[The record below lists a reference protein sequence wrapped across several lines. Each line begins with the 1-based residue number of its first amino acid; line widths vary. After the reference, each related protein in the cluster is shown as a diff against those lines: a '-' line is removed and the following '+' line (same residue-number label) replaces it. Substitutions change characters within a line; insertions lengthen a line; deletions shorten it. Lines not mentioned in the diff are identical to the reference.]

1 MCRHIVRDC
10 PHAPLAR
17 LGLKTPRTTK
27 CSELCPHHP
36 STPLC
41 PRTVLNPRMSSIGT
55 LSLLLS
61 VLVVRVT
68 SFSSVPAK
76 PLVTSV
82 SHSVP
87 HLGNLKTVCD
97 HSDKGSPMLYVEVDA
112 DAWNNLSTVM
122 TGLDESI
129 PVPPECPPFKSL
141 FFSFAVGQ
149 SHPPWDGRQF
159 NGEQPGGYAASRTV
173 RACAL

>member
-1 MCRHIVRDC
+1 
-10 PHAPLAR
+10 
-17 LGLKTPRTTK
+17 
-27 CSELCPHHP
+27 
-36 STPLC
+36 
-41 PRTVLNPRMSSIGT
+41 MSSIGT
-55 LSLLLS
+55 LSLLSL
-61 VLVVRVT
+61 LVVRVT
-68 SFSSVPAK
+68 SFASAPAK

-112 DAWNNLSTVM
+112 DAWTNLSTVM
-122 TGLDESI
+122 TGIDESI

-159 NGEQPGGYAASRTV
+159 NGERPGGYGQPHGARVCTQPI
-173 RACAL
+173 